1 MADVIPQHVDMTRG
15 DIARL
20 SPQPPGEAVHTVQNA
35 LLRDGLYAVVVRR
48 LMGAA
53 SNT

>member
-1 MADVIPQHVDMTRG
+1 MIPQHVDVTRG
-15 DIARL
+15 GIARL